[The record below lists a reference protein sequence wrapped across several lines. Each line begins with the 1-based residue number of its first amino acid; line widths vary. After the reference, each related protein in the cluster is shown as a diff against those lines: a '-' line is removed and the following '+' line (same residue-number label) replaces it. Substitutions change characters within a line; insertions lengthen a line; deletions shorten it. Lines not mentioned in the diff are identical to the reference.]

1 MPTTVKEDAFPMY
14 DEADMQSSAP
24 SEDKMT
30 QLANLAQQ
38 QLDAEAA
45 VLDAQAKLDQAE
57 KKLKDIKENLL
68 PGLMDELKL
77 QKFSTSTGINIEVK
91 ETVRASPGGSK
102 DLERFMRVCKWLKDH
117 GHGRLIKRDISVQ
130 FGVGEENEAER
141 LLEQLRP
148 AVDEL
153 GKNLVDDSNINT
165 ATFSAF
171 VRERLEAGEEVPD
184 FFNVFRQRVSN
195 IVRR

>member
-1 MPTTVKEDAFPMY
+1 MASQVTEPVFPVY
-14 DEADMQSSAP
+14 DEADMQTSAP
-24 SEDKMT
+24 QADKME
-30 QLANLAQQ
+30 QLSNLAQQ
-38 QLDAEAA
+38 QLDAEKA
-45 VLDAQAKLDQAE
+45 VLDAQAVLDSAE

-68 PGLMDELKL
+68 PTLMDELKL
-77 QKFSTSTGINIEVK
+77 QKFSTSDGINIEVK
-91 ETVRASPGGSK
+91 ETIRASPGGSK

-130 FGVGEENEAER
+130 FGVGEEETADQ

-148 AVDEL
+148 VVDEM

-184 FFNVFRQRVSN
+184 FFNVFRQRVSS